1 MANPAFKVNQPGREE
16 MDGSLIILY
25 DLMIPMLSI
34 RFRFSDPMPRSP
46 LISVRALGIREGMPP
61 CIVRRPGGTGDYLFM
76 IFRDEITIGDAP
88 AAAVYPPGTL
98 MLWEPDDAHFY
109 GNPSRKWLHSWV
121 HCEGSAVQKI
131 LRSTALP
138 LRTPLRL
145 TDPSRCDKYLFDLHE
160 ELSLRANP
168 DPTIAANIL
177 ENWLR
182 EIARQLSSP
191 SHNVPVPAEFLAVKN
206 FVEAQYAA
214 RLTLAKLA
222 DRVGLSVPHFCAR
235 FKQLFG
241 AAPIAYLLH
250 VRLHT
255 AASLLRDTS
264 LSVAEVGRRVGYRDI
279 YYFSRH
285 FKRQFGMGPRRFRQS
300 PH

>member
-1 MANPAFKVNQPGREE
+1 
-16 MDGSLIILY
+16 
-25 DLMIPMLSI
+25 MLTI
-34 RFRFSDPMPRSP
+34 RFRYSDPLPKSP
-46 LISVRALGIREGMPP
+46 LISVNALGIHEEMPP
-61 CIVRRPGGTGDYLFM
+61 CIVRRPNGTGDYLFM
-76 IFRDEITIGDAP
+76 LFHDEITIGDDPIAT
-88 AAAVYPPGTL
+88 VYPPGTL
-98 MLWEPDDAHFY
+98 MLWEPGDAHFY
-109 GNPSRKWLHSWV
+109 GNPTRKWRHSWI
-121 HCEGSAVQKI
+121 HCQGSAVRKV

-138 LRTPLRL
+138 VRTPLRL
-145 TDPSRCDKYLFDLHE
+145 VDPSRCDKYLFDMHE
-160 ELSLRANP
+160 ELSLRADP
-168 DPTIAANIL
+168 DPTIAANII

-182 EIARQLSSP
+182 EIERQLKSP
-191 SHNVPVPAEFLAVKN
+191 EQAAPVPAEFLAVKS
-206 FVEAQYAA
+206 FLEAQYAS

-264 LSVAEVGRRVGYRDI
+264 LSVSEVGRRVGYRDI

-285 FKRQFGMGPRRFRQS
+285 FKRQFGVSPRRLRKTR
-300 PH
+300 